1 MKRLLNIEWNKIFYY
16 KSARIFTILY
26 FLMLAAVG
34 VVLAYI
40 KPEIG
45 GIELDIAQLGFFNF
59 PDIWQNIAYVVAIG
73 KIFLGVI
80 VIMNVTNEFSNGTLK
95 QNLIDGLSKKE
106 FLQSKLLTNFIF
118 ATVSTLFV
126 FAISLILGFV
136 FSNSQDA
143 VFRGVEFIGAYFIKL
158 AFFFSFCLFL
168 ALLLRKSA
176 FSLLGLFVWWV
187 VEGIISVVEVLIIM
201 ARNNGNIDPE
211 GFFISNFLPLKSSA
225 NLINFPTMNPQGFIT
240 GKSIFVSSSVDWMF
254 VLSTVFYTALFIW
267 LSYRLLKKRDL

>member
-118 ATVSTLFV
+118 AAVSTLFV

-158 AFFFSFCLFL
+158 AFFFSFCLFM
-168 ALLLRKSA
+168 
-176 FSLLGLFVWWV
+176 GGG
-187 VEGIISVVEVLIIM
+187 EM
-201 ARNNGNIDPE
+201 Q
-211 GFFISNFLPLKSSA
+211 
-225 NLINFPTMNPQGFIT
+225 FP
-240 GKSIFVSSSVDWMF
+240 DW
-254 VLSTVFYTALFIW
+254 LSTAEVTERWGRLPRPSHNCACTAA
-267 LSYRLLKKRDL
+267 SRASRTRGTTRLTMAADVAERKKACRPDGLQA